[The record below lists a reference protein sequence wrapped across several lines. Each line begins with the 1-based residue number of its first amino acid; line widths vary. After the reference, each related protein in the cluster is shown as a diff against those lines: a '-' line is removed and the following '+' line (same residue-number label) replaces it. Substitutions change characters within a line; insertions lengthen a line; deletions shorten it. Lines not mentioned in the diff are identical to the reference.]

1 MAEVSITDIEIELNL
16 LRSRIDA
23 IRGEVTTFLDEV
35 GAPTLVE
42 ARDRFRRF
50 ATAAIELPR
59 RIETLH
65 EVIDEANK
73 GKEEA
78 QQRMQLQ
85 INAAK
90 ELRTKAKEDKKTVID
105 ANKRLLISRAA
116 MQMAIELLESP
127 MYAAMINDSRPTL
140 RSLDAAMKAIPA
152 DLPTEE

>member
-50 ATAAIELPR
+50 ANAAIELPH

-65 EVIDEANK
+65 ELVDQANK
-73 GKEEA
+73 SRDDA

-90 ELRTKAKEDKKTVID
+90 ELRTKVVMGEAEKLQTKSQFDIVK
-105 ANKRLLISRAA
+105 AA
-116 MQMAIELLESP
+116 MVMATELLESP
-127 MYAAMINDSRPTL
+127 MYAALIDDSRPTL
-140 RSLDAAMKAIPA
+140 RSLDAAIKAIPK
-152 DLPTEE
+152 DKEE